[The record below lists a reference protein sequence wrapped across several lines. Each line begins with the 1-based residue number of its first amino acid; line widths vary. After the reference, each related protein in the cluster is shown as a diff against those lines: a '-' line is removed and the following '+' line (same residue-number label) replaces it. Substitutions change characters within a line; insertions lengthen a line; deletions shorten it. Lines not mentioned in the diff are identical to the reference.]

1 MSDKKVL
8 TINPELFTFSNNN
21 NKSKKS
27 KPKKDATDKIRVRNP
42 VKKKPDTLRR
52 QSLLKMIRKQQEDR
66 YKKIFEK
73 NNNPQP
79 ETPSKSTDVDV
90 FNKEFDQA
98 KDYLSKLT
106 KKTESNVPK
115 NTTLRTYP
123 SSVPITPSNP
133 GIQVPSP
140 SPSTKQPNYGCLK
153 NGNLPTYRNYMNRT
167 RENRSSINI
176 GNPVQLVSN
185 IPSTQQMNEPSTPS
199 ILPEKQGNVPENI
212 LLNTTTNMVNAK
224 VNEGLQRVSEI
235 KQKENIMSK
244 SKYNYVG
251 KQKRKQKRTLR
262 RTYSVGRSRTA
273 PKISVLV
280 SNKTLRNRVST
291 KTQLLKQVPIN
302 EVKRFLIKQGVI
314 RVGSTTPNDVLR
326 KMYESLSL
334 ICGDVYNHNPD
345 TLLYNYMNGDD

>member
-27 KPKKDATDKIRVRNP
+27 KPKKDSTDKIRVRNP

-73 NNNPQP
+73 NNNHPQP
-79 ETPSKSTDVDV
+79 ETPRKSTDADV

-123 SSVPITPSNP
+123 SSVPIIPSNP
-133 GIQVPSP
+133 GIRVPP
-140 SPSTKQPNYGCLK
+140 PSTKQPNYGCLK

-185 IPSTQQMNEPSTPS
+185 IPSTQPSTPFT
-199 ILPEKQGNVPENI
+199 LPEKHGNVPENI
-212 LLNTTTNMVNAK
+212 LLNTTNAVNEK
-224 VNEGLQRVSEI
+224 VNEGLKRVSEI

-262 RTYSVGRSRTA
+262 RRYSVGRSRTA

-280 SNKTLRNRVST
+280 SNKTLRNRIST

-302 EVKRFLIKQGVI
+302 DVKRFLIKQGII

>member
-21 NKSKKS
+21 NKSKKV
-27 KPKKDATDKIRVRNP
+27 KPKKDSTDKIQVRNP

-73 NNNPQP
+73 NNNPLS
-79 ETPSKSTDVDV
+79 ESHHKSTDADV

-106 KKTESNVPK
+106 KKTESSVPK

-123 SSVPITPSNP
+123 STLPILPSNA
-133 GIQVPSP
+133 GIQVPL
-140 SPSTKQPNYGCLK
+140 PSTNKPNYGCLK

-167 RENRSSINI
+167 RDNRSSVNI

-185 IPSTQQMNEPSTPS
+185 IPSTQS
-199 ILPEKQGNVPENI
+199 INSNSMSHIFPEKQGNVPENI
-212 LLNTTTNMVNAK
+212 LLNTTNVANAK
-224 VNEGLQRVSEI
+224 INEGLKHFSEI
-235 KQKENIMSK
+235 KQHENIMSK
-244 SKYNYVG
+244 SKYNFVG
-251 KQKRKQKRTLR
+251 KKKKKQRRTLR
-262 RTYSVGRSRTA
+262 RTYSVGRSRIA

-280 SNKTLRNRVST
+280 SNKTLRNRIST

-302 EVKRFLIKQGVI
+302 DVKRFLIKQGII

>member
-21 NKSKKS
+21 NKSKKV
-27 KPKKDATDKIRVRNP
+27 KPKKNSTDKIQVRNP

-73 NNNPQP
+73 NNNPQH
-79 ETPSKSTDVDV
+79 ETSQRSTATDV

-106 KKTESNVPK
+106 KKTESSVPK

-123 SSVPITPSNP
+123 STVPIIPSNT
-133 GIQVPSP
+133 GIQAPL
-140 SPSTKQPNYGCLK
+140 PSTNKPNYGCLK

-185 IPSTQQMNEPSTPS
+185 IPSTQPSTPFT
-199 ILPEKQGNVPENI
+199 LPEKQGNVPENI
-212 LLNTTTNMVNAK
+212 LLNTTNAVNAK
-224 VNEGLQRVSEI
+224 VNEGLKRVSEI

-280 SNKTLRNRVST
+280 SNKTLRNRIST

-302 EVKRFLIKQGVI
+302 DVKRFLIKQGII